1 MAETESRIR
10 FLPISFFA
18 MVMGLSG
25 LSLALQQAAR
35 IWGLP
40 AVIGETAIIVSALVF
55 LALASLY
62 GTKVVCHGAEVVA
75 EFRHPVKVNFFPTA
89 TISLLLLSAGFIEL
103 NIDVARALWFVGAIA
118 HLVLTLMVLS
128 AWINRT
134 TFEVQHMNPA
144 WFIPVVGN
152 VIVPIAGVQ
161 LGAPEVSWFFFSIGI
176 VYWLV
181 LLAIIFNRV
190 IFHHPIAERLVP
202 TFFILIAPP
211 AVGFLAYV
219 RLVGWL
225 DPMARVLF
233 NTALF
238 TALLLATQWRMFFR
252 IKFYLSWWAYSFP
265 LAALTLATMAMYHL
279 TKSDFMQ
286 LLAATLL
293 FLLAATITA
302 LLWLTA
308 RAAQRN
314 EICTPDA

>member
-25 LSLALQQAAR
+25 LSLALQHAAR

-40 AVIGETAIIVSALVF
+40 AMLGELAIIVTALVF
-55 LALASLY
+55 LTLATLY
-62 GTKVVCHGAEVVA
+62 GIKIVRYGADVVT

-89 TISLLLLSAGFIEL
+89 TISLLLLSAGFLEL
-103 NIDVARALWFVGAIA
+103 NLDIARALWFTGAVT
-118 HLVLTLMVLS
+118 HLILTLMVLS

-152 VIVPIAGVQ
+152 VIVPIAGVP

-181 LLAIIFNRV
+181 LLTIIFNRV

-211 AVGFLAYV
+211 AVGFLAYS
-219 RLVGWL
+219 RLIGGL
-225 DPMARVLF
+225 DPLARVLF
-233 NTALF
+233 YAALF
-238 TALLLATQWRMFFR
+238 TALLLVTQWRMFLR
-252 IKFYLSWWAYSFP
+252 IKFFLSWWAYSFP
-265 LAALTLATMAMYHL
+265 LAALTLATMTMYRL
-279 TKSDFMQ
+279 TGSDFMR
-286 LLAATLL
+286 LLAAV
-293 FLLAATITA
+293 LAFILVVAIGG